1 MNDPPEKNV
10 SFVSQ
15 PLKPQVHGLIQIPF
29 SLNGNPIQNDEKSLF
44 FASSLSSSKKKN
56 RFAKLPRV
64 MGE

>member
-1 MNDPPEKNV
+1 MTHPKKNV

-15 PLKPQVHGLIQIPF
+15 PLKPQVHGLIQIPISMVIRF
-29 SLNGNPIQNDEKSLF
+29 RNEKSTLCII
-44 FASSLSSSKKKN
+44 SSKKKN